1 MTWRCWIPFHSEPDG
16 ACGARGDDGPLPQ
29 LPGPLSL
36 SLSLSLPLT
45 LPLPLPLP
53 LPYPSPGHAAP
64 TTGTLPSLI
73 RQCSAG
79 GECRAAIG
87 PFPFADGSLQLL
99 SSDLMLAVTGAP
111 R

>member
-1 MTWRCWIPFHSEPDG
+1 MT
-16 ACGARGDDGPLPQ
+16 
-29 LPGPLSL
+29 
-36 SLSLSLPLT
+36 LT
-45 LPLPLPLP
+45 LTLTLTLPLPLP
-53 LPYPSPGHAAP
+53 LPYPSPGRAAP

-99 SSDLMLAVTGAP
+99 SSDLMLAVTGNP
-111 R
+111 QP